1 MFYPKP
7 PGFSVLEIREA
18 FLRFF
23 VALLLDYR
31 QFMGEKSFEADQFL
45 ENLALNPPST
55 DFVRYMLRTQLF
67 ARFIEDRRNNFDDH
81 EVRFFD
87 ESINAKIKRSK
98 KTVLTNIGGTAVSLT
113 TSFLDDRSNE
123 VSIVQWA

>member
-1 MFYPKP
+1 MFHPKP